1 MIGNANLV
9 CPKCQGLMRTYER
22 SGLMVD
28 QCTDCRGIFLDHG
41 ELARL
46 MEVEGAVSPPPIVG
60 RDAMG
65 DADYWQSQQ
74 SDYRDRG
81 YEADRRERDHD
92 HDEGDRGEGRSARLE
107 SGGNRDPRPNTQLRR
122 RESRLGGLFDIFGG
136 E

>member
-1 MIGNANLV
+1 MMENTNLV
-9 CPKCQGLMRTYER
+9 CPKCQGMMRTYER

-46 MEVEGAVSPPPIVG
+46 MEAENAASPLPPSVA

-65 DADYWQSQQ
+65 DADYRESQKG
-74 SDYRDRG
+74 DYRARDYDDDRGERDRG
-81 YEADRRERDHD
+81 ERDRD
-92 HDEGDRGEGRSARLE
+92 DRGERLRP
-107 SGGNRDPRPNTQLRR
+107 GDPRDPKANTQLRR

-136 E
+136 D